1 MPKAICYIQ
10 YHVFRIVAVFVR
22 LLVLVRYLDR
32 EAYSS
37 EAWVEWEC
45 YGEWSVG
52 ERLGGVGC
60 TLFQGSVI
68 HVCARKRPE
77 VNHGNSESH

>member
-1 MPKAICYIQ
+1 
-10 YHVFRIVAVFVR
+10 VAVFVR
-22 LLVLVRYLDR
+22 LLVLVRHLDR

-45 YGEWSVG
+45 YGVWSVDEG
-52 ERLGGVGC
+52 LDGVGGI
-60 TLFQGSVI
+60 LVQGNVI
-68 HVCARKRPE
+68 HIFARKRPE